1 MKYLIHFL
9 CVWVLPIALM
19 GVHVLPLVFYFYT
32 RKFSLLPQINTFV
45 WLALPKI
52 IDLFSTWEEE
62 GDKEREGK
70 KKGKQHPSV
79 QLKVGSRDEA
89 GGRIHRLRK

>member
-1 MKYLIHFL
+1 
-9 CVWVLPIALM
+9 M

-32 RKFSLLPQINTFV
+32 QKFSLLPQTNAFV
-45 WLALPKI
+45 WLALITQI

-70 KKGKQHPSV
+70 KKGKQRPSV